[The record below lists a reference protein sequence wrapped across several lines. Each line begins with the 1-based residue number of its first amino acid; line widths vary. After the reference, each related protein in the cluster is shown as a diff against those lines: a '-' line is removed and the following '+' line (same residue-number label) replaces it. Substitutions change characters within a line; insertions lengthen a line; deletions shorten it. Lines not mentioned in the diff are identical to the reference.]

1 MRNLLLKPQEAAYQL
16 GISYPTLKQWIY
28 RHKIQAMR
36 TPGGHYRIPES
47 EINRLTGT
55 SAQGETSAPLKISGR
70 NQLHGTVREI
80 RKDGLL
86 ASVRLA
92 VGDQSVQAV
101 ITSEAVE
108 ELGLKVGDPA
118 IALIK
123 ATEVMLMHR

>member
-1 MRNLLLKPQEAAYQL
+1 MRDKFLKTHDAAQQI
-16 GISYPTLKQWIY
+16 GVSYPTLKQWIY
-28 RHKIQAMR
+28 SRKIQAMR

-47 EINRLTGT
+47 EISRLTGT
-55 SAQGETSAPLKISGR
+55 GTQGATSAPLKISGR

-101 ITSEAVE
+101 ITTEAVE

-123 ATEVMLMHR
+123 ATEVMLMH